1 MDIKELTKAE
11 EQVMQILREIKK
23 GFVKEVIEKMP
34 APKPA
39 YNTVS
44 TIIRILEK
52 KGFVGYNSFG
62 KTHEYFPLIAKDEY
76 RSFFLRNFMGNYF
89 GGSIKNLVSFFARD
103 NDLDIND
110 MEEIIKYVEED
121 LKSDKNE

>member
-11 EQVMQILREIKK
+11 EQVMQILWEIKK
-23 GFVKEVIEKMP
+23 GFVKEVIEKMSE
-34 APKPA
+34 PKPA

-76 RSFFLRNFMGNYF
+76 RSFFLRN
-89 GGSIKNLVSFFARD
+89 
-103 NDLDIND
+103 DLDIND
-110 MEEIIKYVEED
+110 MEEIMKYVEED
-121 LKSDKNE
+121 LKSDKE

>member
-11 EQVMQILREIKK
+11 EQVMQILWDIKK
-23 GFVKEVIEKMP
+23 GFVKEVIEKIP
-34 APKPA
+34 EPKPA

-62 KTHEYFPLIAKDEY
+62 KTHEYYPLIAKDEY

-89 GGSIKNLVSFFARD
+89 GGSIKNLMSFFAKEHH
-103 NDLDIND
+103 LDIND
-110 MEEIIKYVEED
+110 MEEIMKYVEDD
-121 LKSDKNE
+121 LKSDEK

>member
-11 EQVMQILREIKK
+11 EQVMQILWEIKK
-23 GFVKEVIEKMP
+23 GFVKEVIEKISE
-34 APKPA
+34 PKPA

-76 RSFFLRNFMGNYF
+76 RIFFLRNFMGNYF
-89 GGSIKNLVSFFARD
+89 GGSIQNLVSFFAKE

-110 MEEIIKYVEED
+110 MEEIMKYVEED
-121 LKSDKNE
+121 LKSDKE

>member
-11 EQVMQILREIKK
+11 EQVMQILWEIKK

-34 APKPA
+34 DPKPA

-44 TIIRILEK
+44 TVIRILEK

-89 GGSIKNLVSFFARD
+89 GGSIKNLVSFFARE

-110 MEEIIKYVEED
+110 MEEIMKYVEED
-121 LKSDKNE
+121 LKSDKE

>member
-11 EQVMQILREIKK
+11 EQVMQILWVIKK
-23 GFVKEVIEKMP
+23 GFVKEVIEKMSE
-34 APKPA
+34 PKPA

-76 RSFFLRNFMGNYF
+76 RSFFLRNFLGNYF
-89 GGSIKNLVSFFARD
+89 GGSIQNLVSFFAKE

-110 MEEIIKYVEED
+110 MEEIMKYVEED
-121 LKSDKNE
+121 LKSEKE